1 MTTKNGVLYDERLH
15 VPLRWWVQA
24 TMLVASLWLAFIV
37 ALDPAIAW
45 VASGLLMAG
54 TVALL
59 VSYGSARIRVEDG
72 ELVAGRARIPVH
84 LLTDPTPLDPEAA
97 RLLAGRDANAH
108 AYLLLRPYL
117 KRAVRVTVN
126 DPADPTPYWLVSTRR
141 PDELAGALASARMPE
156 PGRG

>member
-1 MTTKNGVLYDERLH
+1 MTTKNGVLYDEHLH

-37 ALDPAIAW
+37 ALDAAIAW

-59 VSYGSARIRVEDG
+59 VSYGSARVRVEDG
-72 ELVAGRARIPVH
+72 EFVAGRARIPVD
-84 LLTDPTPLDPEAA
+84 LLADPTPLDPEAA
-97 RLLAGRDANAH
+97 RLLAGRDANAQ

>member
-1 MTTKNGVLYDERLH
+1 VTTKNGVLYDERLH

-24 TMLVASLWLAFIV
+24 TMFVATLWLAFIV
-37 ALDPAIAW
+37 ALEPVVAW

-54 TVALL
+54 TVAVLL
-59 VSYGSARIRVEDG
+59 AYGAARVRIEDG
-72 ELVAGRARIPVH
+72 AFVAGRARIPVD
-84 LLTDPTPLDPEAA
+84 LLADPTPLDTEAT

-108 AYLLLRPYL
+108 AFLLLRPYL
-117 KRAVRVTVN
+117 KRAVRVTVA

-141 PDELAGALASARMPE
+141 PEELAGALASARMRE